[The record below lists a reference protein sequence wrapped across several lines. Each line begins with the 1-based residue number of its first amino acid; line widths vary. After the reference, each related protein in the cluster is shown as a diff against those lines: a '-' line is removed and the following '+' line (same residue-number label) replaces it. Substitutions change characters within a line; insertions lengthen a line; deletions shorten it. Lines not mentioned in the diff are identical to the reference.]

1 MARKAAEQIEMRQL
15 AVTFIIILCIAFG
28 LLLFLVMLDL
38 PAPHVHLAV
47 QVNEKLAESGVIH
60 PVTAVLL
67 NFRGYDTLLEV
78 VVLFVALTAMLTQ
91 AKGRNLQHIT
101 TKPCSVP
108 MQIEVLQWL
117 TRVVV
122 PLAIM
127 VAGYL
132 LWAGAY
138 RAGGAF
144 QAAAVL
150 AAASVLLRL
159 AGMLHTTGLPG
170 PASRIG
176 LLAGLLFFF
185 AVAAAGMITRQQ
197 GSLLQ
202 YPDDWAGLLILFI
215 EAGLTFSLGLI
226 LARTFL
232 TLADD
237 DDTRGTER

>member
-1 MARKAAEQIEMRQL
+1 MKRL
-15 AVTFIIILCIAFG
+15 AGISVIILCVAFG
-28 LLLFLVMLDL
+28 LLLFKVMLEL
-38 PAPHVHLAV
+38 PTPVVRLAE
-47 QVNEKLAESGVIH
+47 QVNEKLAASGVTH

-91 AKGRNLQHIT
+91 AKTRNPERIPTELQ
-101 TKPCSVP
+101 SVP
-108 MQIEVLQWL
+108 AQVQVLQWL

-127 VAGYL
+127 IAGYL

-150 AAASVLLRL
+150 AAAGVLLRL
-159 AGMLHTTGLPG
+159 AGMLHTTTLPR
-170 PASRIG
+170 PVSRAG
-176 LLAGLLFFF
+176 LLAGLLSFF
-185 AVAAAGMITRQQ
+185 AVAAVGTIAGQH

-202 YPDDWAGLLILFI
+202 YPVDWAGILILFI

-232 TLADD
+232 ALADD
-237 DDTRGTER
+237 DDDSGTEG